1 MANLQATHAIENAT
15 EHANR
20 SGNMKA
26 IQVRN
31 VYKIFGPASAHARV
45 LDLLR
50 QGASKADVLAKT
62 GCNVGLNNVNL
73 TIEPGQIFVIMGLSG
88 SGKSTLVRHLNRL
101 IEPSAGE
108 ILVDGKDILKLN
120 SNGLRELRRYRIS
133 MVFQNFGL
141 LPHSTVLENA
151 AYALRTRGESREVA
165 YAAARDWLK
174 KVGLDGY
181 AEKFPDE
188 LSGGMRQR
196 VGLARALA
204 ADTDVVLMDE
214 AFSALDPLIRTEMQ
228 DQLLSLQAT
237 LSKTVVFI
245 THDLD
250 EALRLGTQIAIL
262 GDGELVQQGSPQDI
276 LRHPANDYVRR
287 FVERRSERSEVVA

>member
-1 MANLQATHAIENAT
+1 
-15 EHANR
+15 
-20 SGNMKA
+20 MKA

-31 VYKIFGPASAHARV
+31 VYRIFGPASAHARV

-50 QGASKADVLAKT
+50 QGASKSEVLAKT

-101 IEPSAGE
+101 IDPSAGE

-120 SNGLRELRRYRIS
+120 ASGLRELRRYRIS

-141 LPHSTVLENA
+141 LPHATVLENA
-151 AYALRTRGESREVA
+151 AYALRTRGEPREA
-165 YAAARDWLK
+165 SCTAARDWLK

-228 DQLLSLQAT
+228 DQLLELQAT
-237 LSKTVVFI
+237 LDKTVVFI
-245 THDLD
+245 THDLE

-262 GDGELVQQGSPQDI
+262 RDGELVQQGSPQEI
-276 LRHPANDYVRR
+276 LRNPANDYVRR
-287 FVERRSERSEVVA
+287 FVERRSERTGLAA